1 VISNTY
7 PWPTLKHLPLCER
20 PVYRVSHSVDSCN
33 LAELLAAV
41 IGGSQQIEI
50 AHVLLGTFENLGNL
64 VRASTQELEAIAGL
78 GAAGAARLKAALELG
93 RRMLLDVPEDRLV
106 VRSVTDAASL
116 LIPEM
121 AHLEQEHFRVLYLD
135 TRNRLLD
142 SETLYVG
149 SLNATHIR
157 VGEVFRGAI
166 KRNCAAIIVAHNH
179 PSTDPSPSPDDLE
192 VTRQL
197 IAAGD
202 LVGIDVLDHL
212 IIGGHQRFVS
222 LHEQGLG
229 GPWP

>member
-1 VISNTY
+1 M
-7 PWPTLKHLPLCER
+7 
-20 PVYRVSHSVDSCN
+20 
-33 LAELLAAV
+33 A
-41 IGGSQQIEI
+41 
-50 AHVLLGTFENLGNL
+50 TFENLGNL

-212 IIGGHQRFVS
+212 IVGGHQRFVS
-222 LHEQGLG
+222 LREQGLG

>member
-1 VISNTY
+1 MISNTY
-7 PWPTLKHLPLCER
+7 PWPTLKHLPLRER
-20 PVYRVSHSVDSCN
+20 PVYRVSHDVDSCN

-50 AHVLLGTFENLGNL
+50 AHALLATFENLGNL

-78 GAAGAARLKAALELG
+78 GTAGAARLKAALELG
-93 RRMLLDVPEDRLV
+93 RRMLLDVPEDRLI

-179 PSTDPSPSPDDLE
+179 PSTDPAPSPDDLE

>member
-1 VISNTY
+1 
-7 PWPTLKHLPLCER
+7 LPLRER

-50 AHVLLGTFENLGNL
+50 AHALLATFENLGNL
-64 VRASTQELEAIAGL
+64 VRASTQELEAIVGL
-78 GAAGAARLKAALELG
+78 GTAGAARLKAALELG
-93 RRMLLDVPEDRLV
+93 RRMLLDVPEDRLI

-212 IIGGHQRFVS
+212 IVGGHQRFVS
-222 LHEQGLG
+222 LREQGLG